1 MSRFLAYRRTGLFLI
16 GLVILLTVGLVLS
29 VFLST
34 SSNANRVFS
43 GGDLISTPPKVIS
56 VQPGGG
62 MQNDLQ
68 TKYGPWWITEDL
80 SWLIVTN
87 PTMGDR
93 NISFVLS
100 VNFGVCTTTRTV
112 QITSQNQTTS
122 ATLSTSSRPFSKRI
136 NLTLKPGTSINI
148 VVQVNGPV
156 CQAPNDPRVF
166 FGQVSVADFR
176 IGRP

>member
-1 MSRFLAYRRTGLFLI
+1 MSIFLGHRRTGLFLI

-34 SSNANRVFS
+34 SSTANRVFS
-43 GGDLISTPPKVIS
+43 GGELVSTPPKVIS
-56 VQPGGG
+56 ARPGSG

-80 SWLIVTN
+80 SWLVVDN

-93 NISFVLS
+93 RISFVLS

-112 QITSQNQTTS
+112 QITSQNQTTV
-122 ATLSTSSRPFSKRI
+122 ATLSTSDRPVTRRMNFVV
-136 NLTLKPGTSINI
+136 KPGSSTNI
-148 VVQVNGPV
+148 VFQVNGPV
-156 CQAPNDPRVF
+156 CQAPDDPRVF
-166 FGQVSVADFR
+166 YGQVSIADFR
-176 IGRP
+176 ISRT